1 MRRLFHQ
8 LSLALFF
15 TVQVV
20 CAGPIEDCK
29 EFTTF
34 GVPTRPG
41 GPAGELLCRKG
52 YLLSHDPVRKTP
64 LWVVEHLT
72 REKVRSDV
80 ERSDDFRADAELD
93 PGKRAE
99 LSDYRGSGYDRGHMA
114 PAADMAWDEQAMS
127 ESFYLSN
134 MVPQVGIGM
143 NRGIWMELEKK
154 VRIWARERGELY
166 VYSGPIYHVSDT
178 KTIGN
183 NKVAVPSFLYKIV
196 LDPRQ
201 KEAIALIMP
210 NRKLRTE
217 DLPNY
222 LVSVREVETETGL
235 NFFSILPTIEQ
246 DKLDSLKA
254 PRLWQ

>member
-1 MRRLFHQ
+1 MHRFLLQ
-8 LSLALFF
+8 VACLCYLS
-15 TVQVV
+15 VQVAL
-20 CAGPIEDCK
+20 AGPIEECK
-29 EFTTF
+29 EFTTY
-34 GVPTRPG
+34 GVPGRVG
-41 GPAGELLCRKG
+41 DLLCRKG

-64 LWVVEHLT
+64 VWVAEHLT
-72 REKVRSDV
+72 REKAKMGIK
-80 ERSDDFRADAELD
+80 RSDDFRPDADLE

-114 PAADMAWDEQAMS
+114 PAGDMAWDEQAMS

-154 VRIWARERGELY
+154 VRNWVLERGELY
-166 VYSGPIYHVSDT
+166 VYSGPIYLGGDT
-178 KTIGN
+178 ETIGR
-183 NKVAVPSFLYKIV
+183 NKVAVPSFLYKVV
-196 LDPRQ
+196 LDPSQ

-217 DLPNY
+217 DLPTY
-222 LVSVREVETETGL
+222 LVSVREVEKETGL
-235 NFFSILPTIEQ
+235 HFFANLSEIEQ
-246 DKLDSLKA
+246 EKLEAPTA